1 MEKKFVTPCKIRTYK
16 GTFFHFFLDYNPKY
30 VRIYITIINYEIGA
44 NKMSV
49 WEDEWEDYE
58 LDKNDFEAWLD
69 SLEGEGTDEE
79 KYNREMEKQQ
89 TEDEY
94 YDSVYENEIMNQ
106 TEYPEW
112 MIKGRNYIMTVSNN

>member
-1 MEKKFVTPCKIRTYK
+1 
-16 GTFFHFFLDYNPKY
+16 
-30 VRIYITIINYEIGA
+30 
-44 NKMSV
+44 MSV
-49 WEDEWEDYE
+49 WDENWEDYE

>member
-1 MEKKFVTPCKIRTYK
+1 
-16 GTFFHFFLDYNPKY
+16 
-30 VRIYITIINYEIGA
+30 
-44 NKMSV
+44 MSI
-49 WEDEWEDYE
+49 WEDEFEDYE
-58 LDKNDFEAWLD
+58 RDKYDFEAWLD
-69 SLEGEGTDEE
+69 SLEGDDMSDEE
-79 KYNREMEKQQ
+79 KYNREMKKQQ

>member
-1 MEKKFVTPCKIRTYK
+1 
-16 GTFFHFFLDYNPKY
+16 
-30 VRIYITIINYEIGA
+30 
-44 NKMSV
+44 MSI
-49 WEDEWEDYE
+49 WEDEYEDYE
-58 LDKNDFEAWLD
+58 LHKNDFYEWLG
-69 SLEGEGTDEE
+69 SIEGEGTDEE
-79 KYNREMEKQQ
+79 KYNREMEKQHDFERQHGKYQDNEYERQ

>member
-1 MEKKFVTPCKIRTYK
+1 
-16 GTFFHFFLDYNPKY
+16 
-30 VRIYITIINYEIGA
+30 
-44 NKMSV
+44 MSI
-49 WEDEWEDYE
+49 WEDDWEQYE
-58 LDKNDFEAWLD
+58 LNKNDFEEWLA
-69 SLEGEGTDEE
+69 SIEGDDMSDEE
-79 KYNREMEKQQ
+79 KYNREMKKQQ

>member
-1 MEKKFVTPCKIRTYK
+1 
-16 GTFFHFFLDYNPKY
+16 
-30 VRIYITIINYEIGA
+30 
-44 NKMSV
+44 MSI
-49 WEDEWEDYE
+49 WEDEFEDYE
-58 LDKNDFEAWLD
+58 MDKYDFEAWLD
-69 SLEGEGTDEE
+69 SLEGDDMSDEE
-79 KYNREMEKQQ
+79 KYNREMKKQQ

>member
-1 MEKKFVTPCKIRTYK
+1 
-16 GTFFHFFLDYNPKY
+16 
-30 VRIYITIINYEIGA
+30 
-44 NKMSV
+44 MSV
-49 WEDEWEDYE
+49 WDENWEDYE
-58 LDKNDFEAWLD
+58 MDKNDFEAWLD

-106 TEYPEW
+106 SEYPEW

>member
-1 MEKKFVTPCKIRTYK
+1 
-16 GTFFHFFLDYNPKY
+16 
-30 VRIYITIINYEIGA
+30 
-44 NKMSV
+44 MSV
-49 WEDEWEDYE
+49 WDENWEDYE
-58 LDKNDFEAWLD
+58 MDKNDFEAWLD

-79 KYNREMEKQQ
+79 KYNRETEKQQ